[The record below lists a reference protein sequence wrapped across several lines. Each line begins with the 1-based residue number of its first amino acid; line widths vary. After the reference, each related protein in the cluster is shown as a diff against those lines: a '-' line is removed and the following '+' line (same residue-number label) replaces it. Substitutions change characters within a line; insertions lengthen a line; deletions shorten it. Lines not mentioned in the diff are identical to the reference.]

1 MVLVVLVTYDLNIPD
16 GVIYLIF
23 NLLCDFSW
31 SIDVYDTVYLC
42 FMHQD
47 SMPINRNLLEARKRL
62 INFISMQRRPKC
74 RKTLH

>member
-31 SIDVYDTVYLC
+31 SIDV
-42 FMHQD
+42 
-47 SMPINRNLLEARKRL
+47 
-62 INFISMQRRPKC
+62 
-74 RKTLH
+74 